1 MRLSCLSATWL
12 AQALITAVWSFMSQE
27 KTILITNDDG
37 IRSLG
42 LLAAANALSDLG
54 RLIIVA
60 PSVQKSGVGRSL
72 SLFEPIRVSSAKV
85 ERHEAY
91 AVAGTPT
98 DAVLIAEYA
107 ILKRKPDLLVA
118 GINVGENLSTESVM
132 TSGTLGAALTGAS
145 QDIPAIAISLQ
156 AHRAHVFEARSEVDF
171 GLAADAGRTLA
182 AHTLARGLPA
192 KVDVLNV
199 NVPMGVA
206 VARYK
211 TTRLQRNVFD
221 IRIIERLDPR
231 GNAYFW
237 IGSDFKNSQ
246 QPDTDVYALNN
257 GFVSVTPL
265 TLDNTAATDERSL
278 QEWLKAVDHEPR

>member
-1 MRLSCLSATWL
+1 LSATWL
-12 AQALITAVWSFMSQE
+12 AQAPIAAARSVMSQE

-85 ERHEAY
+85 EGHEAY

-171 GLAADAGRTLA
+171 SLAAEAGRTLA

-199 NVPMGVA
+199 NVPMGAA

-237 IGSDFKNSQ
+237 IGSDFKSSQ

-265 TLDNTAATDERSL
+265 TLDNTAATDERLL
-278 QEWLKAVDHEPR
+278 QEWLKAVDDGPR

>member
-1 MRLSCLSATWL
+1 MT
-12 AQALITAVWSFMSQE
+12 QE

-37 IRSLG
+37 IRSYG
-42 LLAAANALSDLG
+42 LIAVANALKDLG
-54 RLIIVA
+54 RLVIVA

-72 SLFEPIRVSSAKV
+72 SLFEPIRVSGARV
-85 ERHEAY
+85 EGHEAY

-107 ILKRKPDLLVA
+107 ILKQKPDLLVS

-145 QDIPAIAISLQ
+145 QDIPALAISLQ
-156 AHRAHVFEARSEVDF
+156 AHRAHVFESRAEVDF
-171 GLAADAGRTLA
+171 GLAANVVRALGSHVLK
-182 AHTLARGLPA
+182 HGMPE

-199 NVPMGVA
+199 NVPTDVSD
-206 VARYK
+206 ARYK
-211 TTRLQRNVFD
+211 VTRLQRNVFD

-237 IGSDFKNSQ
+237 IGSDLKKSQ
-246 QPDTDVYALNN
+246 QTDSDVYALNN

-265 TLDNTAATDERSL
+265 TLDSTAVAEESTL
-278 QEWLKAVDHEPR
+278 QEWLKPLEAVGAR

>member
-1 MRLSCLSATWL
+1 
-12 AQALITAVWSFMSQE
+12 MSQE

-72 SLFEPIRVSSAKV
+72 SLFGPIRVSSAKV
-85 ERHEAY
+85 EGYEAY

-206 VARYK
+206 VTRYK

-246 QPDTDVYALNN
+246 QPGTDVYALNN

-278 QEWLKAVDHEPR
+278 QEWLKAVDDEPR

>member
-12 AQALITAVWSFMSQE
+12 AQALITAVRSFMSQE

-199 NVPMGVA
+199 NVPMGIA

-265 TLDNTAATDERSL
+265 TLDNTAATDERLL
-278 QEWLKAVDHEPR
+278 QEWLEAVDDGPR

>member
-1 MRLSCLSATWL
+1 
-12 AQALITAVWSFMSQE
+12 MSQE

-72 SLFEPIRVSSAKV
+72 SLFEPIRVSSARV

-107 ILKRKPDLLVA
+107 ILKQKPDLLVA

-156 AHRAHVFEARSEVDF
+156 AHRAHVFEARPEVDF
-171 GLAADAGRTLA
+171 SLAADAGRTLA

>member
-1 MRLSCLSATWL
+1 
-12 AQALITAVWSFMSQE
+12 MSHE

-37 IRSLG
+37 IQSLG

-60 PSVQKSGVGRSL
+60 PAVQKSGVGRSL

-85 ERHEAY
+85 EGHEAY

-182 AHTLARGLPA
+182 AHTLVRGLPA

-199 NVPMGVA
+199 NVPMGA
-206 VARYK
+206 TVARYK

-265 TLDNTAATDERSL
+265 TLDNTAARDKRSL
-278 QEWLKAVDHEPR
+278 EEWLKGFDDGPR

>member
-1 MRLSCLSATWL
+1 MT
-12 AQALITAVWSFMSQE
+12 QE

-37 IRSLG
+37 IRSFG
-42 LLAAANALSDLG
+42 LIAVANALKDLG
-54 RLIIVA
+54 KIVIVA

-72 SLFEPIRVSSAKV
+72 SLFEPIRVSGARV
-85 ERHEAY
+85 EGHEAY

-107 ILKRKPDLLVA
+107 ILKQKPDLLVS

-145 QDIPAIAISLQ
+145 QDIPALAISLQ
-156 AHRAHVFEARSEVDF
+156 AHHAHIFESRTEVDF
-171 GLAADAGRTLA
+171 GLAANVAKALGAHILKQGMPGR
-182 AHTLARGLPA
+182 
-192 KVDVLNV
+192 VDVLNV
-199 NVPMGVA
+199 NVPMDVSD
-206 VARYK
+206 ARYK
-211 TTRLQRNVFD
+211 VTRLQRNVFD

-237 IGSDFKNSQ
+237 IGSDLKKSQ
-246 QPDTDVYALNN
+246 QTDSDVYALNN

-265 TLDNTAATDERSL
+265 TLDSTAITEENTLKT
-278 QEWLKAVDHEPR
+278 WLTALEAVSAR

>member
-1 MRLSCLSATWL
+1 LSATWRV
-12 AQALITAVWSFMSQE
+12 QALIAAVWSFMSQE

-85 ERHEAY
+85 EGYEAY

-206 VARYK
+206 VTRYK

-278 QEWLKAVDHEPR
+278 QEWLKAVDDEPR

>member
-1 MRLSCLSATWL
+1 MT
-12 AQALITAVWSFMSQE
+12 QE

-37 IRSLG
+37 IRSYG
-42 LLAAANALSDLG
+42 LIALANALKDLG
-54 RLIIVA
+54 RLVIVA

-72 SLFEPIRVSSAKV
+72 SLFEPIRVSGARV
-85 ERHEAY
+85 EGHEAY

-107 ILKRKPDLLVA
+107 ILKKKPDLLVS

-145 QDIPAIAISLQ
+145 QDIPSLAISLQ
-156 AHRAHVFEARSEVDF
+156 AHHAHVFESRIKVDF
-171 GLAADAGRTLA
+171 DLAANVARVLA
-182 AHTLARGLPA
+182 SHVLNYGMPE

-199 NVPMGVA
+199 NVPMDVYD
-206 VARYK
+206 ARYK
-211 TTRLQRNVFD
+211 VTRLQRNVFD

-237 IGSDFKNSQ
+237 VGSDLKKSQ
-246 QPDTDVYALNN
+246 QTDSDVYALNN

-265 TLDNTAATDERSL
+265 TLDSTAVAERDTL
-278 QEWLKAVDHEPR
+278 QKWLKSIEAVGAK

>member
-1 MRLSCLSATWL
+1 MT
-12 AQALITAVWSFMSQE
+12 QE

-37 IRSLG
+37 IRSYG
-42 LLAAANALSDLG
+42 LIALANALKDLG
-54 RLIIVA
+54 KLVIVA

-72 SLFEPIRVSSAKV
+72 SLFEPIRVSGAKV
-85 ERHEAY
+85 EGHEAY

-107 ILKRKPDLLVA
+107 ILKQKPDLLIS

-145 QDIPAIAISLQ
+145 QDMPSLAISLQ
-156 AHRAHVFEARSEVDF
+156 AHRAHVFESRKEVDF
-171 GLAADAGRTLA
+171 DLAANV
-182 AHTLARGLPA
+182 ARVLGTHVLKHGMPDNI
-192 KVDVLNV
+192 DVLNV
-199 NVPMGVA
+199 KV
-206 VARYK
+206 
-211 TTRLQRNVFD
+211 TRLQRNVFD

-237 IGSDFKNSQ
+237 IGSDLKKSQ
-246 QPDTDVYALNN
+246 QTDSDVYALDK

-265 TLDNTAATDERSL
+265 TLDSTAVAEGDTL
-278 QEWLKAVDHEPR
+278 KKWLKPLEAVGTT